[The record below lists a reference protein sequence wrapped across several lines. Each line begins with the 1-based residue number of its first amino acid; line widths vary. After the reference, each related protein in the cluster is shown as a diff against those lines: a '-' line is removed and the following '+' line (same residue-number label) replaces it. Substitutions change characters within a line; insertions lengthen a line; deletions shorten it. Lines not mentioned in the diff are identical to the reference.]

1 MDTVLNKIKR
11 EIIKL
16 LAIAKVKADI
26 DDIVTPPDKKMGDF
40 SFACF
45 GPAKKQ
51 KKDPAKLGQEI
62 VAKLK
67 GENKFFEK
75 IEAAGPY
82 INFFINPNAVA
93 KITLENIS
101 KQKNKFGQSRQDKK
115 NKILLEFSQPN
126 THKEFHIG
134 HARNALLG
142 QSLVNILHASGYKVI
157 PANYIGDTGA
167 HVSKWIWAYQKFH
180 RGEEPRE
187 DRAKFLSQVYQEA
200 VEKISADEGL
210 KKEVSQIHQKLEQGD
225 KELIGIWKKSR
236 GWSMEEFK
244 KIYKILNI
252 DFDVYFYESEE
263 EGPGKKMV
271 AELIEQGVAKESQGA
286 VIIDLEKYNLGV
298 LLLLRS
304 DGTMLYAT
312 KDIPLAFKKFEK
324 FKIDESW
331 YLVDSRQ
338 SFYFQQLFKALEI
351 IGLKKP
357 LKHLIYEFVATPE
370 GVISSRAGQVPSF
383 IDTFEFVTGLAEQS
397 TKQRHPEWP
406 EKKINQTAK
415 IIALAAIKFEMLKS
429 SREREIVFDPKKA
442 LSFEGF
448 TGPYLL
454 YTSARINSILKKQR
468 PGRVRDWKNIT
479 IAPLEKQLVIK
490 MLSFPEIVAE
500 AAESAQPSIISQYL
514 FDLAQKFAEFY
525 HEINVL
531 KAEEPERTW
540 RLGLI
545 RDIKQV
551 LENGLGL
558 LGIESLEEM

>member
-1 MDTVLNKIKR
+1 
-11 EIIKL
+11 
-16 LAIAKVKADI
+16 
-26 DDIVTPPDKKMGDF
+26 
-40 SFACF
+40 
-45 GPAKKQ
+45 
-51 KKDPAKLGQEI
+51 
-62 VAKLK
+62 
-67 GENKFFEK
+67 K

-82 INFFINPNAVA
+82 INFFVKPNAIA

-101 KQKNKFGQSRQDKK
+101 KQKNKFGQSGVGEKK
-115 NKILLEFSQPN
+115 KILLEFSQPN

-134 HARNALLG
+134 HTRNALLG
-142 QSLVNILHASGYKVI
+142 QSLVNILQASGYKVI

-167 HVSKWIWAYQKFH
+167 HVSKWLWAYEKFH
-180 RGEEPRE
+180 QGEEPRE

-200 VEKISADEGL
+200 VEKISADENL
-210 KKEVSQIHQKLEQGD
+210 KEEVSQIHQKLEKGD
-225 KELIGIWKKSR
+225 KELNQIWKKSR
-236 GWSMEEFK
+236 DWSIGEFK
-244 KIYKILNI
+244 KIYKILNV

-271 AELIEQGVAKESQGA
+271 ADLLEKGIAKESQGA
-286 VIIDLEKYNLGV
+286 IIIDLEKYNLGV

-304 DGTMLYAT
+304 DGTVLYAT

-338 SFYFQQLFKALEI
+338 SFYFQQLFKTLEI

-357 LKHLIYEFVATPE
+357 LKHLVYEFVATPE
-370 GVISSRAGQVPSF
+370 GVISSRAGEVPSF
-383 IDTFEFVTGLAEQS
+383 TNTYEFVSDLAEQS
-397 TKQRHPEWP
+397 TKQRHPDWSV
-406 EKKINQTAK
+406 KKINQTAK

-454 YTSARINSILKKQR
+454 YTVARINSILKKEK
-468 PGRVRDWKNIT
+468 PGKIKDWNTIK

-500 AAESAQPSIISQYL
+500 AARSAQPSII
-514 FDLAQKFAEFY
+514 AQ
-525 HEINVL
+525 
-531 KAEEPERTW
+531 
-540 RLGLI
+540 
-545 RDIKQV
+545 
-551 LENGLGL
+551 
-558 LGIESLEEM
+558 